1 MNNLPSSFGSSFLF
15 GFLPVSDIRQ
25 PAPQTGIRVHLRRL
39 RAVSFFSVVRRAK
52 RATRNGHA
60 RDWWRETGEARN
72 VTRLRLPHLVSRV
85 SRLRRSRARALLRAL
100 RVHCIANLK
109 KKRDCSQ
116 SSICDAGLPISTE
129 ALFHKK
135 PTQNNR
141 PRLHVHAKDW
151 LFFKRGRTSIVC
163 ERACIKTESTRK
175 LSNFNFQLT
184 MDLVPE

>member
-1 MNNLPSSFGSSFLF
+1 MNNLPSCFGSSFLF

-52 RATRNGHA
+52 RETRNGHA

-72 VTRLRLPHLVSRV
+72 VTRLGLPPSFRASRGFAAP
-85 SRLRRSRARALLRAL
+85 ARVHCC
-100 RVHCIANLK
+100 VHCIANLK
-109 KKRDCSQ
+109 KKRDYSQ

-129 ALFHKK
+129 ALFYKK

-184 MDLVPE
+184 MNLVPE

>member
-52 RATRNGHA
+52 RETRNGHA
-60 RDWWRETGEARN
+60 RDWWRETGEARKK
-72 VTRLRLPHLVSRV
+72 RSIQHFFSSRAAALVSRV
-85 SRLRRSRARALLRAL
+85 SRLRRSRARALLSL
-100 RVHCIANLK
+100 NLK
-109 KKRDCSQ
+109 KKSDCSQ

-129 ALFHKK
+129 ALFYKK

-184 MDLVPE
+184 MNLVPE